1 LKAKARW
8 KRWEEELTLVKHEM
22 GWTTCWFKHQ
32 KEIWER
38 RSMESI
44 KPGHR
49 AYANQQALMWEKF
62 VSEAETSFKEKMV
75 IVT

>member
-1 LKAKARW
+1 
-8 KRWEEELTLVKHEM
+8 
-22 GWTTCWFKHQ
+22 
-32 KEIWER
+32 
-38 RSMESI
+38 MESI